1 MELADRGEFAEFVDR
16 GELVGFVDRGELAE
30 FVDRENCE
38 MLEMLGD
45 SEVNISFL
53 SVEAGISVV
62 TSLSPSS
69 ERLGDGE
76 DDLGKFE
83 RVDP

>member
-1 MELADRGEFAEFVDR
+1 MELADRGELA
-16 GELVGFVDRGELAE
+16 GFVERGELAE
-30 FVDRENCE
+30 FVDRKNCE

-45 SEVNISFL
+45 SEVTISFL

-62 TSLSPSS
+62 TSLSSSS

-83 RVDP
+83 RVYP